1 MSQSSHSNQQELLHG
16 SKAQHGPLPKH
27 AGQYGPHTK
36 ELNGFVMFVWGW
48 GEGGFPPAF
57 KKKKKPKKKQ
67 NPPKTPKNKKGKKPQ
82 QKNHQTPQVLGPK
95 ILQIESLNLV
105 GCFVKFCFPR
115 RVPHTVLTSS

>member
-1 MSQSSHSNQQELLHG
+1 LDEVSLLSEEREPMSQSSHSNQQELLHG

-57 KKKKKPKKKQ
+57 KKKKK
-67 NPPKTPKNKKGKKPQ
+67 NQ
-82 QKNHQTPQVLGPK
+82 QKNKTHQKPLKTRREKNHNRKTTKPH
-95 ILQIESLNLV
+95 
-105 GCFVKFCFPR
+105 KF
-115 RVPHTVLTSS
+115 